1 MKTIYNPNIIQDALP
16 KKKQKELLAKMMG
29 VSVQTIYNWNK
40 NIGNMRLVDYVEL
53 ERNIQYLLLVITQK

>member
-1 MKTIYNPNIIQDALP
+1 METIYNPNIIQDALP

-40 NIGNMRLVDYVEL
+40 DIGKMRLVDYVEL